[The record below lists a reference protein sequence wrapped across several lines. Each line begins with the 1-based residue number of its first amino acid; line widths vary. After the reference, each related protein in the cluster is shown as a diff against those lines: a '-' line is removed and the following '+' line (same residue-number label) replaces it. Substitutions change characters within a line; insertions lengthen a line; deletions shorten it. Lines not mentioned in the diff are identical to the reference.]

1 MGHAPAANATIRVQ
15 ARGLARC
22 LSRPAY
28 LRLTEAESLLRRAV
42 PVLIVAFLVAVA
54 VGAIVQILDHRRQE
68 LADAENELALYVSGA
83 GEQLAR
89 RLEKD
94 ATSAQVQA
102 ALLEALPRR
111 ALRGDRSFYVSDA
124 GGRLIAAVP
133 ATRFARDQRLADLVG
148 PVHAGMSLT
157 SADPFQ
163 LALADGTESL
173 AAVNQI
179 PGGLGQIAAFQPKAS
194 ALKRWRADSTIT
206 ITLVTTTGFIL
217 LILGFAFHWQAARA
231 READD
236 IYERVRE
243 RMDTAL
249 NRGRCGLWDWD
260 LARGRIYWSDSMFE
274 IVGFPPREEL
284 LSFGEVDALVHPEDG
299 SLYDIAAQ
307 LADTADGT
315 IDRAF
320 RMRHA
325 NGEWVWLRAR
335 AELTAHDGSRHVI
348 GIAVD
353 ITEEK
358 KFAERTA
365 TADLRLRDA
374 VESISESFVLWDAAD
389 RLVLCN
395 SKFQQLYGL
404 PDSAIRAGTPHEDVE
419 AIGRPPLIVS
429 PIKSEEKVEEGSRSF
444 EARTADGRWLKI
456 SERRTNDG
464 GFVSVGTDITPLKR
478 HEERLMDSEKRLM
491 ATIADLRHSQQTLES
506 QAQQLAELAQKY
518 AEEKNRAEDANRA
531 KSEFLANMSHELRTP
546 LNAIIG
552 FSEIMES
559 GMFGE
564 LGAEKYYEY
573 CRDIQDSGRYL
584 LDVINDILDMSKI
597 EAGRLRLDIE
607 QIHLDSIVSEAM
619 RVMSIKADQ
628 KRLEVICDVSPG
640 LSMRGDRRAL
650 KQVLLNL
657 LANSI
662 KFTEEG
668 GRVAVRAKASCG
680 HALILIEDSGIGI
693 SRAALRKLGRP
704 FEQVESHITKSHT
717 GSGLGLAIA
726 KSLTELHRGQMRI
739 RSIESV
745 GTTVILRLPLG
756 GPAIATRDVAA

>member
-28 LRLTEAESLLRRAV
+28 LRLTEAEPLLRRAV
-42 PVLIVAFLVAVA
+42 PILIVAFLAAVA
-54 VGAIVQILDHRRQE
+54 VGATVQILDHRRQE
-68 LADAENELALYVSGA
+68 LADAENELALLAAAA

-94 ATSAQVQA
+94 ATPAQIQT
-102 ALLEALPRR
+102 ALMEALPRR
-111 ALRGDRSFYVSDA
+111 AVRIDRRFYVFDA
-124 GGRLIAAVP
+124 GGRVVATAP
-133 ATRFARDQRLADLVG
+133 ATRLPRDQRLADLVG
-148 PVHAGMSLT
+148 PVHAGMSLN

-173 AAVNQI
+173 AAVNQLAN
-179 PGGLGQIAAFQPKAS
+179 GLGQIAAFQPKAS
-194 ALKRWRADSTIT
+194 ALERWHADSAIT
-206 ITLVTTTGFIL
+206 ITLVTTTGFVL

-307 LADTADGT
+307 LAETADGT

-325 NGEWVWLRAR
+325 GGEWVWLRAR
-335 AELTAHDGSRHVI
+335 AELTTHDGSTHVI

-358 KFAERTA
+358 RFAERTA
-365 TADLRLRDA
+365 TADMRLRDA

-404 PDSAIRAGTPHEDVE
+404 PDTAMRSGTPHEDVE

-429 PIKSEEKVEEGSRSF
+429 PIKSEEKIEEGSRSF

-491 ATIADLRHSQQTLES
+491 ATIADLRRSQQTLES

-518 AEEKNRAEDANRA
+518 SEEKNRAEDANRA
-531 KSEFLANMSHELRTP
+531 KSGFLANMSHELRTP

-564 LGAEKYYEY
+564 LGAEKYHEY

-607 QIHLDSIVSEAM
+607 QLHLDSIVSEAM
-619 RVMSIKADQ
+619 RVMSIKADE
-628 KRLEVICDVSPG
+628 KRLEVISDVSPG

-726 KSLTELHRGQMRI
+726 KSLVELHGGQMRI
-739 RSIESV
+739 RSIENV
-745 GTTVILRLPLG
+745 GTTVILRVPLA
-756 GPAIATRDVAA
+756 GPAVISRDAAA